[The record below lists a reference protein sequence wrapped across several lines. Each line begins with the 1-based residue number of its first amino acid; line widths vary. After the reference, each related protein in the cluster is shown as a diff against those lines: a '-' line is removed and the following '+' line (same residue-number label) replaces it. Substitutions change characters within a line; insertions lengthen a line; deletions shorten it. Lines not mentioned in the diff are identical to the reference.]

1 MNERIQHNLIQGT
14 PEWMEFRL
22 RHHGASE
29 AAAMLGLSKKVK
41 RSELMFAKHT
51 GVAKEFST
59 WVQEKVLDHGHEVE
73 ALARP
78 LVEKIIGEPL
88 YPVTWSYGKLSASCD
103 GLTLGDDVAFEHK
116 QYSAELFASVSAGI
130 VPDEHMPQCQQI
142 MLVTGAEKVLFVCS
156 DGTPDRFAMTEVL
169 PDPAWFD
176 RIKIGWQRFDK
187 DLADYT
193 PPTPEQVVVAAPQA
207 TLPAVMVRVDG
218 ALTVTDNLKE
228 FGQQLSVYVASLNFS
243 PQTDQDFAD
252 LEAAVK
258 VLKRA
263 EEEIDERE
271 AGAMAQIEAVNRLR
285 QVAAGIREA
294 ARQPRLRGEKVVK
307 SGKEDRKIALVTAA
321 MQAFAKHVA
330 GLQAE
335 ITAVKFMPPAPAF
348 GDAIKGL
355 KTLSS
360 IKDRLDTALANG
372 KIAADAEAAD
382 VRQKLAWL
390 DANAAEHRALLADLQ
405 QLVAKPMDDFKL
417 AVTSR
422 IEAQKKAEAERL
434 EAERARIRAEEEAK
448 ARAEAEAKVRQEA
461 EAEAAR
467 CKAAEEQT
475 WHMAARSTAMET
487 IAASSTAMATIVS
500 TPILSGAPTAS
511 ERESMSI
518 KANRDGLLTSLRL
531 LVAEMNDEK
540 LAQLVRF
547 ADQLVLNFE

>member
-1 MNERIQHNLIQGT
+1 MTERIQHDLIQGT

-22 RHHGASE
+22 KHHGASE
-29 AAAMLGLSKKVK
+29 AAAMLGLSKKVR
-41 RSELMFAKHT
+41 RSELMLAKHT
-51 GVAKEFST
+51 GIAKEFSA

-73 ALARP
+73 EMARP
-78 LVEKIIGEPL
+78 LVEKLIGEPL
-88 YPVTWSYGKLSASCD
+88 YPVTMSYGKLSASCD

-130 VPDEHMPQCQQI
+130 VPEEHMPQCQQI
-142 MLVTGAEKVLFVCS
+142 MLVTGAERVVFVCS
-156 DGTPDRFAMTEVL
+156 DGTPERFAMTEVL
-169 PDPAWFD
+169 PDPAWFE
-176 RIKIGWQRFDK
+176 RIQAGWAQFDK

-193 PPTPEQVVVAAPQA
+193 PPAPEQVVVAAAQA

-228 FGQQLSVYVASLNFS
+228 FGQQLSVYVASLNFN
-243 PQTDQDFAD
+243 PQTDQDFVD

-285 QVAAGIREA
+285 QVAASIREA

-307 SGKEDRKIALVTAA
+307 TGKEDRKIALVTAA
-321 MQAFAKHVA
+321 TQAYAKHVA

-335 ITAVKFMPPAPAF
+335 ITAVKFLPPAPAF
-348 GDAIKGL
+348 GEAIKGL

-372 KIAADAEAAD
+372 KITADAEAAD

-405 QLVAKPMDDFKL
+405 QLVAKPFDDFKL
-417 AVTSR
+417 AVVSR
-422 IEAQKKAEAERL
+422 IDAQKKAEAEKL
-434 EAERARIRAEEEAK
+434 EAERVRIRAEEEAK
-448 ARAEAEAKVRQEA
+448 ARAEAEAKVRA
-461 EAEAAR
+461 EQRAA
-467 CKAAEEQT
+467 APVV
-475 WHMAARSTAMET
+475 
-487 IAASSTAMATIVS
+487 AMADSVVEKHVS
-500 TPILSGAPTAS
+500 TPILSGMPTAS
-511 ERESMSI
+511 ERESLAK
-518 KANRDGLLTSLRL
+518 KANRESLLDSLRL
-531 LVAEMNDEK
+531 LVVEMNDEE
-540 LAQLVRF
+540 LARLVHF
-547 ADQLVLNFE
+547 ADQLVLNREEN

>member
-1 MNERIQHNLIQGT
+1 MTERIQHDLVQGT

-22 RHHGASE
+22 THHGASE

-41 RSELMFAKHT
+41 RSELMLAKHT
-51 GVAKEFST
+51 GVAKEFSA

-78 LVEKIIGEPL
+78 LVEKLIGEPL
-88 YPVTWSYGKLSASCD
+88 YPVTMSLGKLSASCD

-116 QYSAELFASVSAGI
+116 QYSAELFASVSSGI

-169 PDPAWFD
+169 PDQAWFE
-176 RIKIGWQRFDK
+176 RLEAGWQQFDK

-193 PPTPEQVVVAAPQA
+193 PPEPEQAVVAAPQA

-218 ALTVTDNLKE
+218 ALTVTDNLNE
-228 FGQQLSVYVASLNFS
+228 FGQQLAVYVASLNFS

-285 QVAAGIREA
+285 QVAAAIREA

-321 MQAFAKHVA
+321 TQAFAKHVA

-335 ITAVKFMPPAPAF
+335 ITAVKFMPPAPSF
-348 GDAIKGL
+348 GEAIKGL

-382 VRQKLAWL
+382 VRAKLAWL

-405 QLVAKPMDDFKL
+405 QLVAKPFDDFKL

-422 IEAQKKAEAERL
+422 IEAQKKAEAEKL
-434 EAERARIRAEEEAK
+434 EAERMRIRAEEEAK
-448 ARAEAEAKVRQEA
+448 ARAEAEAKVRHEV

-467 CKAAEEQT
+467 RKSAEEQART
-475 WHMAARSTAMET
+475 EAEAMLRAEQQAAAPVVMQDVSTA
-487 IAASSTAMATIVS
+487 
-500 TPILSGAPTAS
+500 ILSGAPSAS
-511 ERESMSI
+511 ERESLA
-518 KANRDGLLTSLRL
+518 KKTNRDGLLNSLRL
-531 LVAEMNDEK
+531 LADEMTDEE

-547 ADQLVLNFE
+547 ADTIVMVKG